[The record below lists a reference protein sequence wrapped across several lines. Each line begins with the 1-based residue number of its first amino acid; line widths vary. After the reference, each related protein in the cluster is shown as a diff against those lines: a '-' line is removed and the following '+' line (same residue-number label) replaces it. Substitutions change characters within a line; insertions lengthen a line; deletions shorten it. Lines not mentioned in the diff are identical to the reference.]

1 MHHTEIDIALGE
13 IIVEAELRMILKG
26 GHLLEH
32 RRIWLGSRF
41 KQGYAESAIVN
52 GLLDLIHDATH

>member
-1 MHHTEIDIALGE
+1 MHHTEIDITLGE

-32 RRIWLGSRF
+32 GRICDVAVAR
-41 KQGYAESAIVN
+41 
-52 GLLDLIHDATH
+52 H

>member
-32 RRIWLGSRF
+32 RRICDVAVAS
-41 KQGYAESAIVN
+41 E
-52 GLLDLIHDATH
+52 